1 MPQIIAHMTEIRR
14 AHALRRDVVLR
25 GDDAS
30 IFFEFEGDILPRNDG
45 RLDFLVPALV
55 FRAMLLGRDLH
66 VDGPV
71 SAQLLDRIV
80 QHQLAV
86 EGFSGGRWRP
96 VRITAAEEV
105 SGGPAPP
112 SGGARSDAPQN
123 EAPQSAPP
131 SDAALL
137 AFTGGLDSTAALLRN
152 QSGGNGRLRR
162 PLIGGLLVHGFD
174 IALDQTEQF
183 ALARDNAAR
192 MLAMEDL
199 PLLTLRTDWRR
210 STPHWAETFIAAAA
224 ACLHQYRGHAR
235 RGMLATDLPF
245 AQMITPHGSH
255 PVTNMLLDSHDFAL
269 QFELTDIDRAQRAEI
284 VARRPEMA
292 DRLRVCFRAADG
304 TALNCGRCE
313 KCNRTRL
320 IFLAAGGPAPASLGQ
335 EASMLAILSRGPR
348 TQAQM
353 RSWTALM
360 AAARRNGVTARWV
373 RLLPWVARASMWK
386 YRIRAAQV
394 RMDRVTRPLLRN
406 AGRLLRG
413 GR

>member
-30 IFFEFEGDILPRNDG
+30 IFFEFEGDVLPRNDG

-105 SGGPAPP
+105 SGGPVPP
-112 SGGARSDAPQN
+112 GDV
-123 EAPQSAPP
+123 PQSASPN
-131 SDAALL
+131 DAALL

-224 ACLHQYRGHAR
+224 ACLHQYRGHAS

-269 QFELTDIDRAQRAEI
+269 QFELTDIDRARRAEI

-320 IFLAAGGPAPASLGQ
+320 VFLAAGVPAPASLGQ
-335 EASMLAILSRGPR
+335 EASMLAVASLGQTAPARSPDPEPLRPQAGP
-348 TQAQM
+348 
-353 RSWTALM
+353 
-360 AAARRNGVTARWV
+360 G
-373 RLLPWVARASMWK
+373 
-386 YRIRAAQV
+386 
-394 RMDRVTRPLLRN
+394 
-406 AGRLLRG
+406 
-413 GR
+413 